1 MKTRLEGI
9 DVLRGVAALSV
20 TMFHFSWSYGNVRDG
35 TFTPSFSFVL
45 GRYGVDLFFMI
56 SGFVIFMTLERS
68 HRLLDFAVS
77 RFARLYPAFWTAL
90 LLAIVALSLD
100 GRPTPSF
107 GTIVA
112 NVTMVPGFFGEPL
125 IDQPYWTLAYEI
137 LFYFLAAG
145 FFFLSGRSDPE
156 IACVGWLLISVLM
169 MGYVPSLMK
178 MMAAPCSYL
187 FVTGIMVY
195 RVLDNRS
202 NYTSYAVLVTAIF
215 ISTRIPFSPNEHI
228 SGLLCGALTS
238 AFAMVLWLGGQV
250 RVPRHCRLLVYF
262 GEISY
267 VLYLIHDQFGF
278 TMLHAATA
286 LGLPPDL
293 SIITVLLLV
302 LGTAG
307 AINAI
312 VERPAQRWIKN
323 YFLHHNRAAQS
334 LVIGRIGR
342 GV

>member
-20 TMFHFSWSYGNVRDG
+20 TMFHFTWSYGNVRDS
-35 TFTPSFSFVL
+35 TFTPSFSFVS

-68 HRLLDFAVS
+68 RRLLDFAVS

-125 IDQPYWTLAYEI
+125 IDEPYWTLAYEI

-145 FFFLSGRSDPE
+145 FFFFSGRSDPE
-156 IACVGWLLISVLM
+156 IACVGWLLISMLM
-169 MGYVPSLMK
+169 MAYVPSLMK
-178 MMAAPCSYL
+178 MIAAPCSYL

-195 RVLDNRS
+195 RILHNRS
-202 NYTSYAVLVTAIF
+202 NYRSYAVLVTAIF

-228 SGLLCGALTS
+228 SGLSNGALTS
-238 AFAMVLWLGGQV
+238 ALAIVLWSGGQV
-250 RVPRHCRLLVYF
+250 GVPRYCRLLVYL

-267 VLYLIHDQFGF
+267 SLYLIHNQLGF
-278 TMLHAATA
+278 TMLHTATA
-286 LGLPPDL
+286 LGLPPDI

-302 LGTAG
+302 LGAAG

-323 YFLHHNRAAQS
+323 YFLHCNHAAQS
-334 LVIGRIGR
+334 MPLTG
-342 GV
+342 

>member
-1 MKTRLEGI
+1 
-9 DVLRGVAALSV
+9 
-20 TMFHFSWSYGNVRDG
+20 
-35 TFTPSFSFVL
+35 
-45 GRYGVDLFFMI
+45 
-56 SGFVIFMTLERS
+56 
-68 HRLLDFAVS
+68 
-77 RFARLYPAFWTAL
+77 
-90 LLAIVALSLD
+90 
-100 GRPTPSF
+100 
-107 GTIVA
+107 
-112 NVTMVPGFFGEPL
+112 
-125 IDQPYWTLAYEI
+125 
-137 LFYFLAAG
+137 
-145 FFFLSGRSDPE
+145 
-156 IACVGWLLISVLM
+156 
-169 MGYVPSLMK
+169 
-178 MMAAPCSYL
+178 
-187 FVTGIMVY
+187 MVY
-195 RVLDNRS
+195 RVLHNRS

-250 RVPRHCRLLVYF
+250 RLPRHCRLLVYL

-267 VLYLIHDQFGF
+267 VLYLIHDQFGL

-323 YFLHHNRAAQS
+323 YFLHHNRAAQL